1 MDIIIQLRFKP
12 LIGNDLDL
20 NYYSNEENDKIELS
34 KSFLDIFKV
43 KENNKTN
50 EIIIEQKPKIESY
63 FDIFIKVMI
72 FIKSYSKEIYS
83 IMNIFEYLNKIT
95 GENNILKIK
104 SRIINKELYFDEDNS
119 KSKINTL
126 CFYFVM
132 ESILLQIIKFL
143 KNKNF
148 FEINT
153 AFKNI
158 KFLIMK
164 WLKMDKSLSLSSK
177 ELFTFELLIN
187 IFEYYEKQI
196 QQKKEE
202 NIFKT

>member
-1 MDIIIQLRFKP
+1 MPILDKLYYMLIQ
-12 LIGNDLDL
+12 
-20 NYYSNEENDKIELS
+20 ELS

-104 SRIINKELYFDEDNS
+104 SKIINKELYFDEDN
-119 KSKINTL
+119 
-126 CFYFVM
+126 
-132 ESILLQIIKFL
+132 
-143 KNKNF
+143 
-148 FEINT
+148 
-153 AFKNI
+153 
-158 KFLIMK
+158 
-164 WLKMDKSLSLSSK
+164 
-177 ELFTFELLIN
+177 
-187 IFEYYEKQI
+187 
-196 QQKKEE
+196 
-202 NIFKT
+202 